1 MGKKFSSKTAI
12 ESLKLYMYLISNPV
26 HDSTSYSYRDKA
38 KRPKVKAKQKG
49 CKKNSLP
56 DITESV
62 LDAGLNGLRIRDEFK
77 IYDLVLVEAGK
88 DVSDTTSEQ
97 L

>member
-1 MGKKFSSKTAI
+1 MLFVSI
-12 ESLKLYMYLISNPV
+12 FNPM
-26 HDSTSYSYRDKA
+26 HDSTSYGYRDKA
-38 KRPKVKAKQKG
+38 KRPKIKAKQKVVQ
-49 CKKNSLP
+49 NSLP

-77 IYDLVLVEAGK
+77 IYDLILVEAGK